1 MRRRSR
7 VARRFAAAAA
17 VLFYTSTTADATGD
31 PIRLRA
37 DAIAETEGSA
47 SPVGLVVL
55 QGHDP
60 MRPWLDAETLV
71 WAGAKPS
78 LSGDVLV
85 LMVRLHEPHGY
96 GEMRVG
102 RFVLATGAVHP
113 VQIDGVHAIGRC
125 PGGCTVEAFGGLPVV
140 PRFGQRDYD
149 WLAGGRVAQTIAGA
163 ATLGVSYVQR
173 REDGELTNAEVGS
186 DLAMAPARW
195 LDLAAF
201 GSYDLIDPGLAE
213 ARASAA
219 ARSGNWR
226 FELFA
231 SQLSPGR
238 LLPATSLFSV
248 LGDFPSQ
255 TLGGTVRWRA
265 APRLD
270 LLASGAGQDVAGGLG
285 SNEWVRGT
293 LRLDDQGS
301 GSLGVEVRRV
311 NVPGAQWTGTRVIG
325 TLPLGRA
332 FTHSYEIE
340 IVVPDHPDG
349 RGVAW
354 PWGLSSLAW
363 RSRRGWE
370 VAAAVEASSSP
381 IHRYETNALMR
392 VSAPLEIR

>member
-1 MRRRSR
+1 MT
-7 VARRFAAAAA
+7 AA
-17 VLFYTSTTADATGD
+17 LFYSSTTADAMAD
-31 PIRLRA
+31 PIRMRA
-37 DAIAETEGSA
+37 DAIAEAEGSA

-78 LSGDVLV
+78 WTGDVLV
-85 LMVRLHEPHGY
+85 LMLRVHEPHGY
-96 GEMRVG
+96 GQLRVG

-113 VQIDGVHAIGRC
+113 VQMDGVHAIGRC
-125 PGGCTVEAFGGLPVV
+125 PAGCTVEAFGGLPVV

-149 WLAGGRVAQTIAGA
+149 WLAGGRVAQTIAGE

-173 REDGELTNAEVGS
+173 REAGEIANAEVGT
-186 DLAMAPARW
+186 DLAVAPARW
-195 LDLAAF
+195 LDFAAF

-219 ARSGNWR
+219 ARSGSFR

-255 TLGGTVRWRA
+255 TVGGTVRWRA

-270 LLASGAGQDVAGGLG
+270 LLASGAGQDVGGGLG
-285 SNEWVRGT
+285 SNEWIRGT
-293 LRLDDQGS
+293 LRLDDRGS
-301 GSLGVEVRRV
+301 GSLGLEVRRV

-325 TLPLGRA
+325 TLPLGRG
-332 FTHSYEIE
+332 FTHSYEME

-349 RGVAW
+349 GGVAW
-354 PWGLSSLAW
+354 PWGLSSLSW
-363 RSRRGWE
+363 RSHRGWE